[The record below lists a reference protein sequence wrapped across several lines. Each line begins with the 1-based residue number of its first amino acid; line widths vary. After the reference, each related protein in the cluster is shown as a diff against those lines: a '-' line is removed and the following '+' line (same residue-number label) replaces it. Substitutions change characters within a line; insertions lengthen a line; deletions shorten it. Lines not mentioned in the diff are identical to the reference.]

1 MTRRPA
7 GRLLAVSRAVGWALG
22 LLVAAAFLI
31 VLRTGHSMVAAE
43 RRESEINA
51 NAFIEKVRACR
62 RLAIGPTPSWNACE
76 KKVRAEP

>member
-1 MTRRPA
+1 LTQQPA

-22 LLVAAAFLI
+22 VLVVAAFLI
-31 VLRTGHSMVAAE
+31 LLRTGHNMMAAE

-76 KKVRAEP
+76 QKVRAEL